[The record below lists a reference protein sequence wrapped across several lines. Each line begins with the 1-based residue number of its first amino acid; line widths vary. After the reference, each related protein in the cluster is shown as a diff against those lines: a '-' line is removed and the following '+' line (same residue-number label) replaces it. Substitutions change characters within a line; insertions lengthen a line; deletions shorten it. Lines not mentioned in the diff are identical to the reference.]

1 MIAEEEHALAN
12 LDLPLLNRFEKM
24 TFGVEDVLSPRGLAL
39 ARALREWCELVASQ
53 SGLGSVEAA
62 FCAAHVGL
70 VPSLVHANDAAD
82 LGECKRLL
90 AALLTPEA
98 VVTSPAAKEVVSLE
112 QYMEQQSSLRS
123 GLGSLLRSA
132 RTTGSA
138 LNAVLLTRSPS
149 AHLFAALDDYRG
161 AAESL
166 AVRTLE
172 LALQTSEDDVAS
184 RFAAFLASGAA
195 SPARPAAT
203 RR

>member
-1 MIAEEEHALAN
+1 MNAVKAAMAAGRTLVLLNFDDIYESLYDVLNRRFVTRVDPKTGRAQSCLRLAIGARSHLCPVAPSFKVVVIAEEEHALAN

-112 QYMEQQSSLRS
+112 
-123 GLGSLLRSA
+123 
-132 RTTGSA
+132 
-138 LNAVLLTRSPS
+138 
-149 AHLFAALDDYRG
+149 
-161 AAESL
+161 
-166 AVRTLE
+166 
-172 LALQTSEDDVAS
+172 
-184 RFAAFLASGAA
+184 
-195 SPARPAAT
+195 
-203 RR
+203 